1 MPRSRNR
8 TARFSDFVKIFPMPY
23 SPASELFI
31 KLSGRFFVALS
42 VLFVPMIFL
51 AEARAQSSLEN
62 YRARIHEAAI
72 ALDSLAGLG
81 EDAAGAT
88 RERTRT
94 VALQAFEQ
102 IRRSL
107 PASEPVV
114 WQSGEFE
121 TDNRWLHE
129 ALANHT
135 RSLENIS
142 VLNSERAAA
151 LSGTAERLRA
161 IEDRL
166 RELETRAANESER
179 EAMKNRLELILRRAE
194 YNEGMRGESA
204 LARALNWLAEQLRK
218 MLPRAPRIPSG
229 GSRTLIS
236 VVQVVIVVLIVALV
250 AFLAWKLAPLFQNRF
265 KRKSTRAPKA
275 RVILGETIEA
285 DKSAADL
292 FTEAE
297 TLARGGDMRGAIRKA
312 YIALLCELGDRKRLQ
327 LAQHKTNRDYLRDA
341 EPRPALYRDMQPL
354 VYDFERHWYGFQPA
368 SEIDWQNFH
377 AHCRK
382 TVMSN
387 E

>member
-1 MPRSRNR
+1 
-8 TARFSDFVKIFPMPY
+8 MPY
-23 SPASELFI
+23 SRANKLLI
-31 KLSGRFFVALS
+31 KLSGRFFVALL
-42 VLFVPMIFL
+42 VLFVSLSFST
-51 AEARAQSSLEN
+51 EARAQSSLEN
-62 YRARIHEAAI
+62 YRARIHQAAI

-81 EDAAGAT
+81 EDAAGTT

-94 VALQAFEQ
+94 VASLTFEQ

-107 PASEPVV
+107 PPSERVV
-114 WQSGEFE
+114 WQGGEFE

-129 ALANHT
+129 ALTNHA

-142 VLNSERAAA
+142 VSNSERAAG

-166 RELETRAANESER
+166 RELETRVANQSEK

-194 YNEGMRGESA
+194 YNEWMRGESA
-204 LARALNWLAEQLRK
+204 LSRALKWLAEQLRK
-218 MLPRAPRIPSG
+218 ILPRAPRIPSG

-236 VVQVVIVVLIVALV
+236 IVQVVIVVLIVALV
-250 AFLAWKLAPLFQNRF
+250 VFLAWKLAPIFQNRF
-265 KRKSTRAPKA
+265 NRKRTRAPKA

-327 LAQHKTNRDYLRDA
+327 LAQHKTNRDYLQDMQ
-341 EPRPALYRDMQPL
+341 PRPALYRDMQPL
-354 VYDFERHWYGFQPA
+354 IYDFERHWYGFQPA

-382 TVMSN
+382 TVMSS